1 MRDIIPVRN
10 MVYLVVCVVT
20 ITVFILLVVHPS
32 HRSLSRLDK
41 ESAGIKQSIDKQK
54 KLLPLYYQL
63 IEKSRMAVSYK
74 LPLPET
80 EKLPEDNIGLI
91 PSIFK
96 EIASK
101 SGADIISANPDL
113 RTLSGKAGSLLIN
126 TTARGDLPCLRN
138 FLIEIGKLPYLK
150 GIEELQIEQQA
161 TDKEL
166 KMKIWLE
173 ME

>member
-1 MRDIIPVRN
+1 

>member
-1 MRDIIPVRN
+1 MRDIIPIRN
-10 MVYLVVCVVT
+10 MAYLVVCVVV
-20 ITVFILLVVHPS
+20 ITVFIFLVVCPS
-32 HRSLSRLDK
+32 HRSLTRLDK
-41 ESAGIKQSIDKQK
+41 ESVRIKQSIDKQK
-54 KLLPLYYQL
+54 TLLPLYYQL
-63 IEKSRMAVSYK
+63 IEKSRMTVSYK
-74 LPLPET
+74 LPLPEM
-80 EKLPEDNIGLI
+80 EKLPEDKISLI

-101 SGADIISANPDL
+101 SGADTISANPDL
-113 RTLSGKAGSLLIN
+113 RTLSSRAGSLLIN
-126 TTARGDLPCLRN
+126 TTVRGDLPCFRN

-150 GIEELQIEQQA
+150 GIEKLQIEQQA